1 MNSKINITLLASVL
15 LLLFAYGCS
24 DDNPLSTTV
33 TEVASL
39 YSPADGFDAVLD
51 PNGNLTFEW
60 EAAKAEDGGMVMYEV
75 AFDVAGGD
83 FSSPVYRVASDN
95 NGVLNRATLSHAT
108 LNTAAAQAG
117 LNASET
123 GTLVWTVITSRGVNE
138 KISPQSRSIQIT
150 RLAGFANVPNTVY
163 LTGAGSEAGAS
174 VGNAMQMKSVG
185 DGQFEI
191 YAELTTDGSF
201 SFVSSRGDDAR
212 EFIIENGSLL
222 ETSDAP
228 TVGQDGVYRMFLDFS
243 IGSSSLTRIDEVG
256 FWKSADNNVI
266 YDFEYQGN
274 GVFSAEGVPFEF
286 HEFGWGLD
294 SRYKFRL
301 TVNSGGV
308 EGYEFFGSSN
318 ADNDRPS
325 DASPESYWYL
335 FPVNDSQWDFTY
347 KMNIGMHESII
358 DIHLYFSADL
368 DNYTHEVIRVRD
380 Q

>member
-123 GTLVWTVITSRGVNE
+123 GTLEWTVITSRGVNE

-228 TVGQDGVYRMFLDFS
+228 TVDQDGVYRMFLDFT
-243 IGSSSLTRIDEVG
+243 IGSSKLTRIDEVG
-256 FWKSADNNVI
+256 FWYSAYNDVVI
-266 YDFEYQGN
+266 DFEYQGN
-274 GVFSAEGVPFEF
+274 GVFSAEGEPFDFFEF
-286 HEFGWGLD
+286 SWGMD

-301 TVNSGGV
+301 SVFS
-308 EGYEFFGSSN
+308 EGQESYEFFGSSN
-318 ADNDRPS
+318 ADNADPT
-325 DASPESYWYL
+325 DATPDSFWYM

-347 KMNIGMHESII
+347 KMKHEMDESII
-358 DIHLYFSADL
+358 DIHLYFSADI
-368 DNYTHEVIRVRD
+368 DNYTHEVIRVGA